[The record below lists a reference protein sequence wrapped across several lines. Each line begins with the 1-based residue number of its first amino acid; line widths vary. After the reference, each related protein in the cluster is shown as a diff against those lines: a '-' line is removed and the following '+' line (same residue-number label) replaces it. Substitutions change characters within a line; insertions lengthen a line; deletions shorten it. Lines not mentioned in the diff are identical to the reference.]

1 MTWRFDSLL
10 KFCGVWRLFFLF
22 HHITVLADDFF
33 AYFCAIIGGMQLLC
47 VFNKER
53 ACSRKLEC

>member
-1 MTWRFDSLL
+1 MAF
-10 KFCGVWRLFFLF
+10 RLAIEVLRCLATFFSLF

-53 ACSRKLEC
+53 ACSGKLEC